1 MKQVP
6 CPCCPAI
13 FDRSYSRLSP
23 IYGSYLMERANPLL
37 ALAFAALLCA
47 NPCLA
52 APSMCQRTSFIGEV
66 KAQDSFRADIG
77 LGLTFRVEPSGDES
91 GWQFEIGPTRAQP
104 DEWDAYIYT
113 LTPPWR
119 GRHTTMLDTSYA
131 TPAQEAVGTRSHD
144 FWFLLRQ
151 SDAAKAKAALD
162 DVLWPK
168 TDDAQDK
175 ALKRL
180 GEFPMGTGELTVL
193 GADIE
198 PASAASGSSS
208 EPESF
213 GHVHRI
219 SFRVALT
226 LPESFVPARTVSK
239 ETVPCPD
246 PRAWA
251 RQWEP

>member
-1 MKQVP
+1 
-6 CPCCPAI
+6 
-13 FDRSYSRLSP
+13 
-23 IYGSYLMERANPLL
+23 MERANPLL
-37 ALAFAALLCA
+37 AFAFAALWCA
-47 NPCLA
+47 SPCLA
-52 APSMCQRTSFIGEV
+52 APSKCQRISFTGEV
-66 KAQDSFRADIG
+66 KAQNSFRADIG
-77 LGLTFRVEPSGDES
+77 MGLAFRIEPSGDES
-91 GWQFEIGPTRAQP
+91 GWQFEIGPTRSRP

-131 TPAQEAVGTRSHD
+131 TPAQEAAATRSHD

-151 SDAAKAKAALD
+151 SDAANAKATLD

-168 TDDAQDK
+168 ADGAQDR

-180 GEFPMGTGELTVL
+180 GDFAMGTGELTVL

-198 PASAASGSSS
+198 PGSAASGASS

-219 SFRVALT
+219 SFRVVLT
-226 LPESFVPARTVSK
+226 LPTSFVTARTVSK
-239 ETVPCPD
+239 EAVPCPD
-246 PRAWA
+246 PNAWT
-251 RQWEP
+251 RLWEP

>member
-1 MKQVP
+1 
-6 CPCCPAI
+6 
-13 FDRSYSRLSP
+13 
-23 IYGSYLMERANPLL
+23 MERANPLL
-37 ALAFAALLCA
+37 AFALTAMFCA
-47 NPCLA
+47 SPCLA
-52 APSMCQRTSFIGEV
+52 APTACQRISFTGEV
-66 KAQDSFRADIG
+66 KAQNSFRADVG
-77 LGLTFRVEPSGDES
+77 AGLTFRIEPSGDVS
-91 GWQFEIGPTRAQP
+91 GWQFEIGPTRSQP

-131 TPAQEAVGTRSHD
+131 TPAQEAVATRSHD

-168 TDDAQDK
+168 TDDAQDH

-180 GEFPMGTGELTVL
+180 GDFPMGTGELTVL
-193 GADIE
+193 SADIE
-198 PASAASGSSS
+198 PGSAASGSSS

-213 GHVHRI
+213 GRIHRI

-226 LPESFVPARTVSK
+226 LPESFVPARNVSR

-246 PRAWA
+246 PSAWVH
-251 RQWEP
+251 RWEP